1 MEIVL
6 LVVGVIVLCV
16 FLVAQDSQKK
26 TQKEKYL
33 DAIGQV
39 AHSAADTITGVAYR
53 ITESSSEKVHREALE
68 VLAQRN
74 GSLYRGGGSYS
85 QKGYIKRLFEV
96 DEFFKKKSLD
106 VLGLSVE
113 RWQRIGRHLFYVG
126 AIKYFSR
133 DHSDFTKK
141 NDEDRRAWIINEWVK
156 ETGFGLLIHFE
167 RPWLI
172 LIFQRK
178 SGLSMEIQFW
188 QCITSM
194 MIQILSDLVLSR
206 RLRHRT
212 IICIGF
218 DSLR

>member
-16 FLVAQDSQKK
+16 ILVAQDSKEK

-39 AHSAADTITGVAYR
+39 AHSAADKITGVAYR

-74 GSLYRGGGSYS
+74 GSLYRGGDSYS

-156 ETGFGLLIHFE
+156 ETGFGLKDSADTLREALAYFNIPEEEWIKYGDTVLAMYNVNDDPDIKQFGV
-167 RPWLI
+167 I
-172 LIFQRK
+172 
-178 SGLSMEIQFW
+178 SEIKAKDNN
-188 QCITSM
+188 
-194 MIQILSDLVLSR
+194 L
-206 RLRHRT
+206 HR
-212 IICIGF
+212 F
-218 DSLR
+218 

>member
-16 FLVAQDSQKK
+16 ILVAQDSKEK

-39 AHSAADTITGVAYR
+39 AHSAADKITGVAYR

-74 GSLYRGGGSYS
+74 GSLYRVGGSYS
-85 QKGYIKRLFEV
+85 QKGYIKKLFEV

-113 RWQRIGRHLFYVG
+113 RWQKIGRHLFYVG

-156 ETGFGLLIHFE
+156 ETGFGLKDSADTLREALAYFSIPEEEWIKYGDTVLAMYNINDDPDIKRFGV
-167 RPWLI
+167 I
-172 LIFQRK
+172 
-178 SGLSMEIQFW
+178 SEIKAKDNN
-188 QCITSM
+188 
-194 MIQILSDLVLSR
+194 L
-206 RLRHRT
+206 HR
-212 IICIGF
+212 F
-218 DSLR
+218 

>member
-156 ETGFGLLIHFE
+156 ETGFGLKDSADTLREALAYFNIPEEEWIKYGDTVLAMYNVNDDPDIKRFGV
-167 RPWLI
+167 I
-172 LIFQRK
+172 
-178 SGLSMEIQFW
+178 SEIKAKDNN
-188 QCITSM
+188 
-194 MIQILSDLVLSR
+194 L
-206 RLRHRT
+206 HR
-212 IICIGF
+212 F
-218 DSLR
+218 

>member
-16 FLVAQDSQKK
+16 ILVAQDSKEK

-39 AHSAADTITGVAYR
+39 AHSAADKITGVAYR

-74 GSLYRGGGSYS
+74 GSLYRVGGSYS
-85 QKGYIKRLFEV
+85 QKGYIKKLFEV

-113 RWQRIGRHLFYVG
+113 RWQKIGRHLFYVG

-156 ETGFGLLIHFE
+156 ETGFGLKDSADTLREALAYFNIPEEEWIKYGDTVLAMYNVNDDPDIKRFGV
-167 RPWLI
+167 I
-172 LIFQRK
+172 
-178 SGLSMEIQFW
+178 SEIKAQDDN
-188 QCITSM
+188 
-194 MIQILSDLVLSR
+194 L
-206 RLRHRT
+206 HR
-212 IICIGF
+212 F
-218 DSLR
+218 

>member
-156 ETGFGLLIHFE
+156 ETGFGLKDSADTLREALAYFNIPEEEWIKYGDTVLAMYNVNDDPDIKRFGV
-167 RPWLI
+167 I
-172 LIFQRK
+172 
-178 SGLSMEIQFW
+178 SEIKAQDDN
-188 QCITSM
+188 
-194 MIQILSDLVLSR
+194 L
-206 RLRHRT
+206 HR
-212 IICIGF
+212 F
-218 DSLR
+218 